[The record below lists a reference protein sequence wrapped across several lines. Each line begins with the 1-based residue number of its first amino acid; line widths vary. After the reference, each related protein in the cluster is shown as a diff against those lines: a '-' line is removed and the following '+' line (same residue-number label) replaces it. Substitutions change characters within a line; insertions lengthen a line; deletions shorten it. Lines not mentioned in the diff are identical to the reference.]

1 MTVSSRLCVA
11 NRLCFEGNM
20 EQKGYVVVCSHKV
33 EEELDVLGNVGDG
46 IFVEMI
52 VGVMSKNV
60 QETDEYHF
68 EMLQVDV

>member
-11 NRLCFEGNM
+11 NRLCFEGDM

-46 IFVEMI
+46 LVIDLEVWM
-52 VGVMSKNV
+52 MC
-60 QETDEYHF
+60 Q
-68 EMLQVDV
+68 